1 MFSPKLRPDH
11 FLVIAGYQPKEGKTQ
26 KVRFSFYGQ
35 TIDRSSNLGTGIVNA
50 KDIETAAHDAMA
62 IKTGS
67 FKFVSAVALGV
78 KVLADNNLDHNMS
91 LQRVAVLTLSS
102 TRFDTEKSQKV
113 LLQVAKKFRKLQR
126 IANMATLLR
135 ADAEKRDK
143 Q

>member
-1 MFSPKLRPDH
+1 
-11 FLVIAGYQPKEGKTQ
+11 
-26 KVRFSFYGQ
+26 
-35 TIDRSSNLGTGIVNA
+35 
-50 KDIETAAHDAMA
+50 MA